1 MNTLRR
7 VLMVLAATLS
17 GAGCVA
23 LDAAAVGQTERL
35 GDPPFVRHYAP
46 GMATGAA
53 AGDVVILAP
62 VALDRQTMRDVLAP
76 SQAEAFRG
84 LTDAMD
90 ARLEAMACCG
100 FSPAPLSD
108 DGAPL
113 VYVGSAAGSTAPP
126 EAEPFVTAHEKYPP
140 MILHLD
146 RPSESW
152 RARVA
157 SQPQAAAY
165 LWIRLALV
173 DYPRAD
179 EGTFGKKVVLGEGH
193 EIPQPFLRTELQPLQ
208 VLQVTGALL
217 APDGNVL
224 AAGAE
229 GIFAVDTPF
238 RAQIFN
244 LQREIDPA
252 QIRAIL
258 TELRREDLPGQP
270 LKWEAALDN
279 LVARLLRAR

>member
-1 MNTLRR
+1 MNTPRR
-7 VLMVLAATLS
+7 ILLVLVAALS
-17 GAGCVA
+17 AAGCAA
-23 LDAAAVGQTERL
+23 LDAVAVGQTDRL
-35 GDPPFVRHYAP
+35 GDPPFVLHYAP
-46 GMATGAA
+46 DRAPVTVP
-53 AGDVVILAP
+53 GDVVVLAP

-90 ARLEAMACCG
+90 ARLEAMACCVL
-100 FSPAPLSD
+100 SPAPLSD

-126 EAEPFVTAHEKYPP
+126 EAEPLVTAHEKYPP

-146 RPSESW
+146 RPSEAW
-152 RARVA
+152 QARVA
-157 SQPQAAAY
+157 AQPRAAAY

-208 VLQVTGALL
+208 VLQVTGALV

-252 QIRAIL
+252 QIQAIL
-258 TELRREDLPGQP
+258 TEARREDLPGQP

>member
-1 MNTLRR
+1 MNIPRR
-7 VLMVLAATLS
+7 ILPVLVAALS
-17 GAGCVA
+17 AAGCTA
-23 LDAAAVGQTERL
+23 LDAVAVGQTDRL
-35 GDPPFVRHYAP
+35 GDPPFVLHYAP
-46 GMATGAA
+46 DRAPVTAP
-53 AGDVVILAP
+53 GDVVVLAP

-84 LTDAMD
+84 LADAMD
-90 ARLEAMACCG
+90 ARLEAMACCV
-100 FSPAPLSD
+100 FSSAPLSD

-126 EAEPFVTAHEKYPP
+126 EAEPLVTAHQKYPP

-146 RPSESW
+146 RPSAAW
-152 RARVA
+152 QARVA
-157 SQPQAAAY
+157 AQPKAAAF

-179 EGTFGKKVVLGEGH
+179 EGAFGKKVVLGEGH

-208 VLQVTGALL
+208 VLQVTGALV
-217 APDGNVL
+217 APDGSVL

-252 QIRAIL
+252 QIQAIL
-258 TELRREDLPGQP
+258 TEARREDLPGQP

-279 LVARLLRAR
+279 LVARLLRTR